1 MMANISLCGTSGA
14 NVRQRKSSSRGGLA
28 RAGCVAGLALA
39 LMAAT
44 FGAAAGGVEFATVSM
59 TLQRV
64 AEGVYF
70 VQGEN
75 AMGSALNQGFVS
87 NAGVVVTDGGVLV
100 VDALGTPA
108 LARRLIEE
116 ITKITPQPI
125 RYVVVTHY
133 HADHIYGLQ
142 AFRAVGATIVGHVG
156 ARDYLSSDTARL
168 RLQASRDELFPWID
182 ETTRVVEPDLWLER
196 DTTLKLGSTSM
207 QVRHVGPAHTPEDLA
222 VVLPDRG
229 VVFAGDLV
237 FRGRIPF
244 VGGADS
250 RRWIASL
257 ETLIAQRPTVVV
269 PGHGA
274 LTTDVARDLVLTR
287 DYLAYLRETMG
298 RAARD
303 LEPFEEAYAKVDWSR
318 FEGVPLFKLV
328 NRMNAYNTYLLME
341 AQADK

>member
-1 MMANISLCGTSGA
+1 MIVNISLCGTNGA
-14 NVRQRKSSSRGGLA
+14 NVRQRKSPSRGGLR

-39 LMAAT
+39 FLMST
-44 FGAAAGGVEFATVSM
+44 VGAAAGAGESATVSM

-87 NAGVVVTDGGVLV
+87 NAGVVIGDGGVLV

-116 ITKITPQPI
+116 IAKITPQPI

-142 AFRAVGATIVGHVG
+142 AFKAVGATIVGHVG

-182 ETTRVVEPDLWLER
+182 ETTRVVEPDRWLER
-196 DTTLKLGSTSM
+196 DGTLSLGSTSV

-269 PGHGA
+269 PGHGT

-298 RAARD
+298 RAARE

-318 FEGVPLFKLV
+318 FENVPLFRLV

-341 AQADK
+341 AQAGK